1 MIEYIEKG
9 IGLHEHLNAL
19 GLGITQRD
27 GVWQSVNDASHDD
40 INAAI
45 AAYVAPV
52 PDLTPRQFKRF
63 FVLSGLDVFIDQSL
77 PALRTANPVMYADVV
92 SQLDGGTVYYYAVAE
107 SFMTQL
113 LHIFPNAPAVDFEQ
127 LKQLWIAQAT
137 HHVQI

>member
-9 IGLHEHLNAL
+9 IGLHEHLNML

-40 INAAI
+40 INTAI

-63 FVLSGLDVFIDQSL
+63 FVLSGLDVFIEQSL
-77 PALRTANPVMYADVV
+77 PALRAANPEMYADVV
-92 SQLDGGTVYYYAVAE
+92 SQLDGGTVYFYAVAE
-107 SFMTQL
+107 HFMTQL
-113 LHIFPNAPAVDFEQ
+113 LHILPNAPAVDLDQ
-127 LKQLWIAQAT
+127 LRQLWIAQAQ

>member
-9 IGLHEHLNAL
+9 FDLHEHLDML
-19 GLGITQRD
+19 GLGIANID

-77 PALRTANPVMYADVV
+77 PALRAANPELYADVV
-92 SQLDGGTVYYYAVAE
+92 SQLNGGTVYYYAVAE

>member
-9 IGLHEHLNAL
+9 IGLHEHLNML

-40 INAAI
+40 INTAI

-63 FVLSGLDVFIDQSL
+63 FVLSGLDVFIEQSL
-77 PALRTANPVMYADVV
+77 PALRAANPEMYADVV
-92 SQLDGGTVYYYAVAE
+92 SQLDGGTVYFYAVAE
-107 SFMTQL
+107 HFITQL
-113 LHIFPNAPAVDFEQ
+113 LQILPSPPAVDFEQ
-127 LKQLWIAQAT
+127 LKQLWIAQSE
-137 HHVQI
+137 HHVQL

>member
-9 IGLHEHLNAL
+9 IGLHEHLNML

-40 INAAI
+40 INTAI

-63 FVLSGLDVFIDQSL
+63 FVLSGLDVFIEQSL
-77 PALRTANPVMYADVV
+77 PALRAANPEMYADVV
-92 SQLDGGTVYYYAVAE
+92 SQLDGGTVYFYAVAE
-107 SFMTQL
+107 HFMTQL
-113 LHIFPNAPAVDFEQ
+113 LHILPNAPAVDLDQ
-127 LKQLWIAQAT
+127 LRQLWIAQAQ
-137 HHVQI
+137 HHVQS